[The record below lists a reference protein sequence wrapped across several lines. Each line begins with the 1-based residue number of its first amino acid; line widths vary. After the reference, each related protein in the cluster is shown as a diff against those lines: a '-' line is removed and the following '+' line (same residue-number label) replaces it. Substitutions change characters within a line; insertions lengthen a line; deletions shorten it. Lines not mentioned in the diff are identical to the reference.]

1 MNWKKRY
8 RKLEERVLLD
18 AAGAVTVVD
27 AQDNAADDVQDTA
40 RDQHLQEQED
50 LTSLVAA
57 LGGDW
62 DLEVSAGE
70 VETVLVIGEGAQRNW
85 GNVLALGIQDRD
97 DLGGGTQELVF
108 NNLRELHQQADPDV
122 VLNCVTS
129 GSRYLA
135 A

>member
-70 VETVLVIGEGAQRNW
+70 VETDLVIGEGAQRNW
-85 GNVLALGIQDRD
+85 GNVLAFGN
-97 DLGGGTQELVF
+97 T
-108 NNLRELHQQADPDV
+108 
-122 VLNCVTS
+122 
-129 GSRYLA
+129 GSR
-135 A
+135 